1 LVDEAFDVGV
11 AGEFAVDDRQVN
23 YADGE
28 MNIASH
34 VFLRFS
40 DRSIKEIAVDYGF
53 SSLSTFGKFVKM
65 RLGLS
70 PRAYRREGA
79 LSGI

>member
-11 AGEFAVDDRQVN
+11 AREFAVDDRKVN
-23 YADGE
+23 YADAE
-28 MNIASH
+28 IH